1 MDAMTYIASAVPI
14 PYEPNR
20 FTISPRPPGPRS
32 RAWYSTRA
40 GVACST
46 MIDWHKYLIMDF
58 EAGTLTWRRRP
69 LSSFFDV
76 RACNT
81 WNTKF
86 AGTIA
91 GSESCGY
98 RKIKFNGKH
107 HPIHRIIYE
116 MANGPIPAGLHI
128 DHINTN
134 PLDNRLC
141 NLRLATNAENCMNR
155 GANRN
160 NTTGFKGVHR
170 HGSGFRARIHVDGKP
185 TNLGTH
191 STPELAA
198 EAYAAASK
206 VHHREFARVTLSDH
220 HRNEK
225 PKP

>member
-1 MDAMTYIASAVPI
+1 MMYIASAVPI

-20 FTISPRPPGPRS
+20 FTISPRPPGPCS

-40 GVACST
+40 GVACSD
-46 MIDWHKYLIMDF
+46 MIDWHKYLIVDF

-69 LSSFFDV
+69 QSSFFDL

-91 GSESCGY
+91 GCGSEGY
-98 RKIKFNGKH
+98 RKVRLNGKRYML
-107 HPIHRIIYE
+107 HRIIYE
-116 MANGPIPAGLHI
+116 MANGPIPEGILI

-134 PLDNRLC
+134 SLDNRLC

-155 GANRN
+155 GANKN
-160 NTTGFKGVHR
+160 NTTGFKGVHKR
-170 HGSGFRARIHVDGKP
+170 DSGFRAVINVGGKP
-185 TNLGTH
+185 INLGTH

-206 VHHREFARVTLSDH
+206 IHHREFARFTPSDH
-220 HRNEK
+220 HRHEK
-225 PKP
+225 SKP